1 MIVRYEKQFEKAL
14 KKLPS
19 KIKDK
24 FFVRLNLFIDSK
36 FDRILNN
43 HSVDRVYPGCNSIDI
58 TGDYRAVFIDEGSI
72 VTFVTIGTHSQLY
85 K

>member
-1 MIVRYEKQFEKAL
+1 MIINYEKQFEKAL

-24 FFVRLNLFIDSK
+24 FFIRLNIFIEDK
-36 FDRILNN
+36 FSRILNN
-43 HSVDRVYPGCNSIDI
+43 HSVDRIYSGCRSIDI
-58 TGDYRAVFIDEGSI
+58 TDDYRAIFVDEGDTI
-72 VTFVTIGTHSQLY
+72 TFVIIGTHSQLY